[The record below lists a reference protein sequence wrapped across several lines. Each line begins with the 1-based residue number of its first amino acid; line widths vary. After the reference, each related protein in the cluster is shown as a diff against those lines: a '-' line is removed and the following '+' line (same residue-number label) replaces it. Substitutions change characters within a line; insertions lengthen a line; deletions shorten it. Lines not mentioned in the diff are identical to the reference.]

1 MDYFYAGQ
9 VREFHSCQLVADVCG
24 RRISVFHGK
33 HVTIMRSNLPTLMPF
48 GSVEVSICG
57 RVDTLQ
63 NTTAMVH
70 LTNMLE
76 DARDAMSV
84 TLSSSHYFL
93 LIQL

>member
-1 MDYFYAGQ
+1 MVDYFHAGQ
-9 VREFHSCQLVADVCG
+9 VREFHTCQLVANGCG

-33 HVTIMRSNLPTLMPF
+33 HITIMRSNLPTLMPF
-48 GSVEVSICG
+48 GSVEVSSCG

-84 TLSSSHYFL
+84 SL
-93 LIQL
+93 LL